1 MFIYKNLVEQT
12 HYNNTNGLQHKLM
25 EKTTEEVSK
34 IQNIVDWLKH
44 LVSTDLTSRDSDQAL
59 V

>member
-34 IQNIVDWLKH
+34 IQNIVD
-44 LVSTDLTSRDSDQAL
+44 
-59 V
+59 